1 MRPIKTPGH
10 LPFPPLLV
18 EISADSARRDS
29 EAGRVR
35 GNVSYREVPH
45 LAAYQLAD
53 GTIRPA
59 YDLYDPSYPEGAS
72 PGLATLRFSNRQF
85 PNETQGYEITALDF
99 RPASEYLRDFPIEA
113 PGERANPWDS
123 LAAAYYTDAAGRSGF
138 ILAHDEDEMRAWVEA
153 APQGVSILRHNVT
166 RCGVMDLHQGATE
179 IFMALGEGGGN
190 LFVAATKEDLTEA
203 LRERF
208 SFIDLPDDTQ
218 GVIEAVENFAHSAGW
233 KLARR
238 ELSTGNLPMH
248 RSSCS
253 CPGCVLRA
261 QNDEAAALWG
271 GQPDGALIRPVLKI
285 QMAQISTRFGD
296 AIVHAETP
304 RELTRHIARAACD
317 LYGVGPEAL
326 GEPRSL
332 SGRHVGHP
340 ERAFM
345 DHEFAQY
352 VIAKL
357 WEQNPDL
364 TIFESEGEAHLGYGS
379 QPSHLA
385 MVKVHIGGK
394 VTPNI
399 FGFAASTEDG
409 LKRALKDRFG
419 DELGLVAPFDGDDVI
434 DVLWEREDYEAAF
447 FSREEMIDLLHAK
460 NKEHSEMLEP

>member
-1 MRPIKTPGH
+1 MRPISPGH
-10 LPFPPLLV
+10 LPFPPLLA
-18 EISADSARRDS
+18 EMSAQSARRDS
-29 EAGRVR
+29 ETRRAR

-59 YDLYDPSYPEGAS
+59 YDLFDPSYPEGAS

-85 PNETQGYEITALDF
+85 PNETQGYEITAIDF
-99 RPASEYLRDFPIEA
+99 RPASEYLRDFPIDA

-190 LFVAATKEDLTEA
+190 LFVAATKEDLADA
-203 LRERF
+203 LRTRF
-208 SFIDLPDDTQ
+208 SFIDLPENDQDA
-218 GVIEAVENFAHSAGW
+218 IEKVTGFAHSAGW
-233 KLARR
+233 TVASR
-238 ELSTGNLPMH
+238 ELATGDLPLH
-248 RSSCS
+248 RSGCSCS
-253 CPGCVLRA
+253 GCIISA
-261 QNDEAAALWG
+261 QNHTAAKLWG
-271 GQPDGALIRPVLKI
+271 DYPPRALMRPVIKV

-340 ERAFM
+340 QRAFM

-357 WEQNPDL
+357 WELNPEL
-364 TIFESEGEAHLGYGS
+364 TVDACEGEAHLAYGAE
-379 QPSHLA
+379 PSHLA
-385 MVKVHIGGK
+385 MVKVGVEGK
-394 VTPNI
+394 VLPDV
-399 FGFAASTEDG
+399 FGLAGSTEET
-409 LKRALKDRFG
+409 LKRALKERFG
-419 DELGLVAPFDGDDVI
+419 EELGLVAPFNGDDVL
-434 DVLWEREDYEAAF
+434 DALWAHEDYEATF
-447 FSREEMIDLLHAK
+447 FSREEMIDLMHAK
-460 NKEHSEMLEP
+460 NKDPAEILEP